1 MRKLLPLCI
10 VGILVLSGLGA
21 VAISGLNETRSISET
36 VSFSQPILTE
46 KEDYIS
52 VELPEATSYLGKTG
66 KASLPVITKQ
76 YVFPFGTQIT
86 NVDVIYDETGEQVL
100 SKPVMLAPEPQI
112 VSTALKLSTQ
122 KEIQEIQAIPNIIAY
137 PASSYSYL
145 VGTGLQN
152 GEHVVFLSVHLYPI
166 RYKQSINT
174 ICYSDG
180 AAIDIS
186 YTPPESPVNF
196 GDSYTLLIITP
207 AQFTTQ
213 LQPLVD
219 YKNDNEVPTI
229 MVTLEDIPVVGV
241 DRQEDIKY
249 YIKNAIETLGISN
262 VLLVGAGVEDQEL
275 LPVRYVWIPS
285 GDYENEYPSDLYY
298 ADIYNS
304 VGSFSD
310 WDFDNDGRYCE
321 FPGDIL
327 AVDLYPDVYLG
338 RFPCNTA
345 DEVTTIVN
353 KIINFQE
360 HNKVLNK
367 IIQIGGDTFPGDDEG
382 VYEGEYAN
390 TQVLTKLPGYTSTKL
405 WASLGTLTKSS
416 IIMNINKNVDF
427 VDCSGH
433 GSWASWA
440 THPPN
445 DEDSWI
451 PTKTLYSPYNG
462 FMYYDAQFLFNSK
475 KLPVFV
481 FNACSTSKY
490 CESPNCLSWKVIAR
504 SGGGGIAS
512 FGASGIG
519 YGSYGTHET
528 ERLWGWIE
536 VHLFQELYNTKVLG
550 QVWANALNDYID
562 SFELD
567 DADYKTITEMA
578 MFGDPTL
585 AIQDG
590 KNPQSNEYVEGTQQ
604 STQQS
609 VQQSQQSQQQVAQQ
623 QSQMISKVLFL
634 KQMQNLKN

>member
-1 MRKLLPLCI
+1 MRKMLPLCI

-21 VAISGLNETRSISET
+21 VAASGLEETKSISES

-46 KEDYIS
+46 KENYIA
-52 VELPEATSYLGKTG
+52 VELPEATSYLMETG
-66 KASLPVITKQ
+66 KPSLPITTKQ

-86 NVDVIYDETGEQVL
+86 DVNVFYDTTNEQLL

-112 VSTALKLSTQ
+112 VSTTLKLSTA
-122 KEIQEIQAIPNIIAY
+122 KEIQEIHSIPNIISY
-137 PASSYSYL
+137 PASSYSYR
-145 VGTGLQN
+145 VGTGLQD
-152 GEHVVFLSVHLYPI
+152 GEHVVFLSVHLYPV

-174 ICYSDG
+174 ICYSEG
-180 AAIDIS
+180 ATIDVS
-186 YTPPESPVNF
+186 YTSPENPVNF
-196 GDSYTLLIITP
+196 GDSYTLLVITP

-219 YKNDNEVPTI
+219 YKNDNGVPTT
-229 MVTLEDIPVVGV
+229 MVTLEDIPTVGV

-262 VLLVGAGVEDQEL
+262 VLLVGSGVRDQEL
-275 LPVRYVWIPS
+275 LPVRYAWIPS
-285 GDYENEYPSDLYY
+285 DVYENDYPSDLYY

-304 VGSFSD
+304 IGGFSS
-310 WDFDNDGRYCE
+310 WDFDGDGKYCE
-321 FPGDIL
+321 FPGDVL

-338 RFPCNTA
+338 RLPCNTA

-353 KIINFQE
+353 KIIDFKE

-367 IIQIGGDTFPGDDEG
+367 IIQIGGDTFTGDDEG
-382 VYEGEYAN
+382 IYEGEYAN
-390 TQVLTKLPGYTSTKL
+390 TQVLAKLPGYTSTKL

-445 DEDSWI
+445 DENTWI

-490 CESPNCLSWKVIAR
+490 SESENCLSWKVLSR

-528 ERLWGWIE
+528 ERLWGWME
-536 VHLFQELYNTKVLG
+536 VHIFQELYNTKVLG
-550 QVWANALNDYID
+550 QVWANALNGYID
-562 SFELD
+562 SFFLE

-590 KNPQSNEYVEGTQQ
+590 NNPQSNDYVQGIQQ
-604 STQQS
+604 STQPS
-609 VQQSQQSQQQVAQQ
+609 VQQSLQQLSQQQSIMA
-623 QSQMISKVLFL
+623 SRILLL
-634 KQMQNLKN
+634 KQMQGQQLQN